1 LNLQQQ
7 APAGGYAPPPTYA
20 PYDPRGKQGRN
31 NVLAAGAVIVLLLFG
46 LWRHSEGGFDHAFSL
61 PGTPRT
67 PRTTTKDTMYRSHK
81 PIGDD
86 TYSFAVAALIRDA
99 QQIAAGCDPRLR
111 SARMLAATGLL
122 FFTVFAQLFLMHQV
136 QKFVTTKWVFNI
148 RSDYSLYEQHMYG
161 QTGLTVNGNHRGI
174 EGYFLPGNF
183 ATLDLGLKERV
194 CNIPFS
200 QISFFGVVLLI
211 WTLTCIGQLR
221 TTIAFFRALVLNT
234 KAIQNMK
241 DSLVDLDP
249 QLADTVEH
257 VWVVD
262 GLTHWVR
269 AAIVVF
275 VIIPRLFITLTL
287 LWLGCRFLAATNDF
301 GEMVLNAIAL
311 EFILALKD
319 LLYATIVPD
328 RNKREVQKIEM
339 RPSERVDHAHYW
351 SYLGTFSWGIVAVV
365 WIVYYIYFLQAVLP
379 QYRWDVRE
387 LCIPFLAERYST

>member
-1 LNLQQQ
+1 
-7 APAGGYAPPPTYA
+7 
-20 PYDPRGKQGRN
+20 
-31 NVLAAGAVIVLLLFG
+31 
-46 LWRHSEGGFDHAFSL
+46 
-61 PGTPRT
+61 
-67 PRTTTKDTMYRSHK
+67 
-81 PIGDD
+81 
-86 TYSFAVAALIRDA
+86 
-99 QQIAAGCDPRLR
+99 
-111 SARMLAATGLL
+111 MLAATGLL

-183 ATLDLGLKERV
+183 ATLELGLKERV

-234 KAIQNMK
+234 KAIKNMK

-262 GLTHWVR
+262 GITHWVR

-275 VIIPRLFITLTL
+275 VIIPRLFITIAL

-365 WIVYYIYFLQAVLP
+365 WIVYYVFFLQAVLP